1 MSGEEKRKEA
11 AITALLQAVQ
21 GGDARAA
28 SQLLVSTYQE
38 VRKLAEHALKNE
50 RPDHTLQ
57 PTALVHEVMQYF
69 LQSDVIA
76 RLNDRQH
83 YFATMRQAMR
93 HVLID
98 YERRRQTLK
107 AGGQLKR
114 RPMKSSILAV
124 ESTRILSPLELLELL
139 ERLAVMLPRASEV
152 VTLHILEGLPQVE
165 VAQRLGISL
174 TTVESD
180 WRLARGWLRRALEQ
194 ESA

>member
-1 MSGEEKRKEA
+1 MSGEETTKDT
-11 AITALLQAVQ
+11 AITALLQAVH
-21 GGDARAA
+21 GGNAHAA
-28 SQLLVSTYQE
+28 SELLAVTYQD

-69 LQSDVIA
+69 LKSEVLA
-76 RLNDRQH
+76 KLKDRQH

-98 YERRRQTLK
+98 YERRRQALK
-107 AGGQLKR
+107 AGGQLER

-124 ESTRILSPLELLELL
+124 DSKRVMSPLELLELL
-139 ERLAVMLPRASEV
+139 EKLAQVLPRASEV
-152 VTLHILEGLPQVE
+152 VTLHILEGLPQAE
-165 VAQRLGISL
+165 VADRLGISL

-180 WRLARGWLRRALEQ
+180 WRMARGWLRRALER
-194 ESA
+194 EMA

>member
-1 MSGEEKRKEA
+1 MSGEEIKNDK

-21 GGDARAA
+21 GGDMHAA
-28 SQLLVSTYQE
+28 GELLVVTYQD
-38 VRKLAEHALKNE
+38 VRKLAELALKGE

-69 LQSDVIA
+69 LKSEVLAKLKDW
-76 RLNDRQH
+76 QH

-98 YERRRQTLK
+98 YERRRQSLK
-107 AGGQLKR
+107 AGGQLER

-124 ESTRILSPLELLELL
+124 DATRILSPLELLELL
-139 ERLAVMLPRASEV
+139 EKLAQVLPRASEV
-152 VTLHILEGLPQVE
+152 VALHILDGLPQAE
-165 VAQRLGISL
+165 VADRLGISV

-180 WRLARGWLRRALEQ
+180 WRMARGWLRRALEQ
-194 ESA
+194 EMA

>member
-1 MSGEEKRKEA
+1 MSGEEIKNDK

-21 GGDARAA
+21 GGDMHAA
-28 SQLLVSTYQE
+28 GELLVVTYQD
-38 VRKLAEHALKNE
+38 VRKLAELALKGE

-69 LQSDVIA
+69 LKSEVLA
-76 RLNDRQH
+76 KLKDRQH

-98 YERRRQTLK
+98 YERRRQSLK
-107 AGGQLKR
+107 AGGQLER

-124 ESTRILSPLELLELL
+124 DATRILSPLELLELL
-139 ERLAVMLPRASEV
+139 EKLAQVLPRASEV
-152 VTLHILEGLPQVE
+152 VALHILDGLPQAE
-165 VAQRLGISL
+165 VADRLGISV

-180 WRLARGWLRRALEQ
+180 WRMARGWLRRALEQ
-194 ESA
+194 EMA